1 MGFTREFFRF
11 FPQFSPRVELM
22 GFATIDISGT
32 AKGLNLKFA
41 HKMYIRTNI
50 QKMQKKIEKFAVNR
64 FYQITADLVRLP
76 RVKIINKL
84 VLVGLIYYLVLAIFA
99 CSYAYVE
106 CGCSI

>member
-22 GFATIDISGT
+22 GFATINISGT

-50 QKMQKKIEKFAVNR
+50 QKMQKKKIEKFAVNR
-64 FYQITADLVRLP
+64 FYQITAELEGQESP
-76 RVKIINKL
+76 
-84 VLVGLIYYLVLAIFA
+84 
-99 CSYAYVE
+99 S
-106 CGCSI
+106 